1 MSKRTTILGLTA
13 AIFLVSIMTGA
24 CGDSDGWTTIKPQGT
39 STTFE
44 LPEPVEHPEREGYSM
59 YQSTTGMDSKNNKI
73 QIGIWQRKDNL
84 KEIIPPGTAD
94 ADALELF
101 ETHCL
106 DGLRA
111 NLAGQ
116 NLPFHLEFV
125 KDLGVEK
132 GLGQQYR
139 MNSGDEF
146 SINQFYLNPDV
157 LIWVKIDNSDE
168 SNPRVKRFL
177 DSIEP

>member
-1 MSKRTTILGLTA
+1 VFKRRSFLGLAA
-13 AIFLVSIMTGA
+13 AILLVSTMTCA
-24 CGDSDGWTTIKPQGT
+24 CGGSDGWTTIKPEGT
-39 STTFE
+39 KTTFE
-44 LPEPVEHPEREGYSM
+44 LPEPVTHPEREGYLM
-59 YQSTTGMDSKNNKI
+59 YQSTTGMETANNKM
-73 QIGIWQRKDNL
+73 QIGVWQRKDNL

-106 DGLRA
+106 DQVRA
-111 NLAGQ
+111 NLAEQ

-125 KDLGVEK
+125 KDLGVDN

-139 MNSGDEF
+139 LNVGDEF
-146 SINQFYLNPDV
+146 SINQFYINPDV

-177 DSIEP
+177 ESIEP